1 MPASAVIRTPSS
13 TAARTRIGGVPARKR
28 VMPGAGSYGRSI
40 SNWRAW
46 PNQPWIGLTQ
56 RARARA
62 T

>member
-1 MPASAVIRTPSS
+1 MPASAVMRAPSS

-46 PNQPWIGLTQ
+46 PNQPWIGVTSVSGS
-56 RARARA
+56 R